1 MLRRYRIVIAGVA
14 LSAFALPAAAQ
25 RADTLALS
33 IEDAVRL
40 ALRAGDEVRLAAAQ
54 VELTDAQII
63 TARAGG
69 LLQLRINATQTHVIE
84 NARAQAVGQIFNQP
98 NSYNANANLSYAFFQ
113 GGRVRAASRV
123 ANRSR
128 EAARMN
134 ADEVR
139 SQVALDVQRAY
150 MLALFATRV
159 VEIRSAGYLL
169 AAQRLEQVERFLEA
183 GRVARYDV
191 LRARVERSNLQP
203 LVVEASSE
211 RTLAMLELRRLT
223 NIPADQPITLT
234 TRIDPAAVRVML
246 TSFAGDT
253 TPVAERASVRAAE
266 LTLEARREAIR
277 VARADLLPTMS
288 VFVQSGFQA
297 FPQSGF
303 PTRMGRLEDG
313 RQNGGWFDDRT
324 IGTTL
329 SWPLFDGLRVKGNID
344 LAQAQALVAELE
356 LAREREQVQVEVAR
370 ARSDLQRAQAIFAA
384 RQENATEATEAFSLA
399 SLRFNRGLSTQLEVS
414 DSQLALLTAQT
425 DEARSV
431 YDLYLAAAEMARAL
445 GRPIP
450 FPPVAPIRATS
461 TPDAT
466 PSINVSI
473 PPG

>member
-1 MLRRYRIVIAGVA
+1 VA
-14 LSAFALPAAAQ
+14 TLAFALPAAAQ

-54 VELTDAQII
+54 VELTDAQIT
-63 TARAGG
+63 TARAAG
-69 LLQLRINATQTHVIE
+69 LPQLRINASQTHVME
-84 NARAQAVGQIFNQP
+84 NARAQAVGAIFNQP
-98 NSYNANANLSYAFFQ
+98 NTYNANANLSFAFFQ

-128 EAARMN
+128 EAAKMN
-134 ADEVR
+134 VEEVR

-203 LVVEASSE
+203 LMVEATSE
-211 RTLAMLELRRLT
+211 RVLALLELRRLT

-234 TRIDPAAVRVML
+234 TRIDPTAVRVML
-246 TSFAGDT
+246 TSFAGDS
-253 TPVAERASVRAAE
+253 TPETERASVRAAE

-297 FPQSGF
+297 FPQGGF
-303 PTRMGRLEDG
+303 PTRMGRLEGD

-329 SWPLFDGLRVKGNID
+329 SWPLFDGFRVKGNID

-356 LAREREQVQVEVAR
+356 LAREREQVQVEIAR

-399 SLRFNRGLSTQLEVS
+399 SLRFDRGLSTQLEVS
-414 DSQLALLTAQT
+414 DAQLALLTAQT

-450 FPPVAPIRATS
+450 FPPVAPVRATS

-466 PSINVSI
+466 PSINASI